1 MILLIVTSGIYL
13 QYLRNIPL
21 FFFPSQKRAVHNY
34 CSISG
39 GWSLTNEIVSSRVEF
54 AKRGDDADVFVQLDW
69 LFARDAGDFFFLFTW
84 Y

>member
-1 MILLIVTSGIYL
+1 M
-13 QYLRNIPL
+13 
-21 FFFPSQKRAVHNY
+21 
-34 CSISG
+34 
-39 GWSLTNEIVSSRVEF
+39 TNEIVSSRVEF